1 VCRVKTHSQR
11 RRLHQTKIQRQD
23 EYLSSCKRWCYDD
36 VPALTV
42 GGARI
47 TSRRSFI
54 QCLAGALG
62 LPEEAAPSVF
72 CKTHGEKLFF
82 VYTSSPIRFNH
93 QPYFPP
99 SILQSLQTFA
109 LVATCIHRVLGIVCL
124 STLHPQLHTSL
135 PSHEGPSLQLTAV
148 IVNKMS
154 SLVSTGSPKPGR
166 KASSRFDVL
175 AHNEDRELLTTNE
188 AAVRLNTPNCQARR
202 ATRCED

>member
-1 VCRVKTHSQR
+1 MTHSF
-11 RRLHQTKIQRQD
+11 T
-23 EYLSSCKRWCYDD
+23 SCPRATPSFQSPNSLLRSIGSAPSA
-36 VPALTV
+36 VA
-42 GGARI
+42 I

-54 QCLAGALG
+54 QCLASALG
-62 LPEEAAPSVF
+62 LPKEAAPSVF
-72 CKTHGEKLFF
+72 RKTHGEKLFLF

-135 PSHEGPSLQLTAV
+135 PSHEGPSLQITAV

-154 SLVSTGSPKPGR
+154 SLVSTGSPKLGR

-175 AHNEDRELLTTNE
+175 AHSEDRELPTTNE
-188 AAVRLNTPNCQARR
+188 AAVRLNTPNRQAHR
-202 ATRCED
+202 ATRCEGY